1 MDYAVAGA
9 AAFSGGVTGT
19 LSPAIILFEL
29 TGQLHHALP
38 VLLAT
43 LVARHTAKTL
53 AAPFYDMVL
62 RLAQLPVPPSTALA
76 GIGRLPLSAVMR
88 PPDHALPRRIAL
100 SELARQLAA
109 FPDVSIFRESRW
121 FLCLLSAS
129 APNHGLHGV
138 AGATAA
144 VSVATTDS
152 TC

>member
-1 MDYAVAGA
+1 MDFAVAGS

-53 AAPFYDMVL
+53 TAPFYDMAL
-62 RLAQLPVPPSTALA
+62 RLAQLPVPPSTALS

-88 PPDHALPRRIAL
+88 QPDHALHRRITV

-109 FPDVSIFRESRW
+109 FPDESIFRKWRS
-121 FLCLLSAS
+121 LSCAS
-129 APNHGLHGV
+129 SLDLST
-138 AGATAA
+138 GACGYNRPFEIMH
-144 VSVATTDS
+144 D
-152 TC
+152 